1 MKKIFLDTDVI
12 IDFLIDRRPFSESA
26 AQIFSL
32 AESGEIEAF
41 VSTLCFNNI
50 YYITRRLADSKTA
63 VELLRKLTLITT
75 VLPVDQMVLKQA
87 LSSNFKDFEDA
98 IQNFCAKQEKE
109 ISVLITRNIKEYQKS
124 DLAIHTPDSY
134 LKIIRK
140 S

>member
-1 MKKIFLDTDVI
+1 
-12 IDFLIDRRPFSESA
+12 
-26 AQIFSL
+26 
-32 AESGEIEAF
+32 
-41 VSTLCFNNI
+41 
-50 YYITRRLADSKTA
+50 
-63 VELLRKLTLITT
+63 
-75 VLPVDQMVLKQA
+75 MVLKQA

-109 ISVLITRNIKEYQKS
+109 ISVLITRNIKDYQKS